1 LTRRLRPSGFGEP
14 GPDIALLRLL
24 QLFDSQFPVGAFA
37 HSGGV
42 ETYAALGGGL
52 PELREILGAQIE
64 LGWGRCELGAAHLA
78 WRATDQH
85 GPTPS
90 CSGDAA
96 ALDSLSRQLDALK
109 VVPAVRSS
117 SLKLGRR
124 ALDLLRRL
132 YPEACVDIPPCHHAV
147 VVGAA
152 GRRLGV
158 DARSLLVA
166 YAQSLAMGTLASA
179 IRCMPVSPAQ
189 AQELLIESHSSLE
202 RAVARAVA
210 DPLGSLFTCTPA
222 LDIRSHQ
229 QAFLPT
235 RLFQS

>member
-1 LTRRLRPSGFGEP
+1 LNGDL
-14 GPDIALLRLL
+14 ALLRLL

-42 ETYAALGGGL
+42 ETYAALGAGL
-52 PELREILGAQIE
+52 PELREILRGQIE
-64 LGWGRCELGAAHLA
+64 LGWGRSELGAAHLA

-85 GPTPS
+85 GPTQATDQHGPTERYT
-90 CSGDAA
+90 GDAA
-96 ALDSLSRQLDALK
+96 ALESLSRQLDALK
-109 VVPAVRSS
+109 VVPAVRNSS
-117 SLKLGRR
+117 MKLGRR

-132 YPEACVDIPPCHHAV
+132 YPEECLDIPPSHHAI

-152 GRRLGV
+152 GRRLGL

-166 YAQSLAMGTLASA
+166 YAQNLAMSTLTSA
-179 IRCMPVSPAQ
+179 IRCMSVSPAQ
-189 AQELLIESHSSLE
+189 AQELLMESHAPL
-202 RAVARAVA
+202 ARAVEGA
-210 DPLGSLFTCTPA
+210 LENPEGSLFTCTPA

-229 QAFLPT
+229 QAFLHT

>member
-1 LTRRLRPSGFGEP
+1 LSG
-14 GPDIALLRLL
+14 DLALLRLL

-52 PELREILGAQIE
+52 AELQEILRGQIE
-64 LGWGRCELGAAHLA
+64 LGWGRSELGAAHLA

-85 GPTPS
+85 RPAQSGT
-90 CSGDAA
+90 GDAA
-96 ALDSLSRQLDALK
+96 ALERLSRRLDALK
-109 VVPAVRSS
+109 VVPAVRIS

-124 ALDLLRRL
+124 ALELLRRL
-132 YPEACVDIPPCHHAV
+132 YPEACLDIPPSHHAV

-152 GRRLGV
+152 GRRLGL

-166 YAQSLAMGTLASA
+166 YAQNLAMGTLASA
-179 IRCMPVSPAQ
+179 IRCMSVSPAQ
-189 AQELLIESHSSLE
+189 AQELLIESHGPL
-202 RAVARAVA
+202 ARAVEDA
-210 DPLGSLFTCTPA
+210 LANPHGSLFTCTPA

-229 QAFLPT
+229 QAFLHT

>member
-1 LTRRLRPSGFGEP
+1 LSRLRPSGFGEP

-52 PELREILGAQIE
+52 AELQEILRGQIE
-64 LGWGRCELGAAHLA
+64 LGWGRSELGAAHLA
-78 WRATDQH
+78 WRATDEH
-85 GPTPS
+85 APTQS
-90 CSGDAA
+90 GTGDAT
-96 ALDSLSRQLDALK
+96 ALERLSQRLDALK
-109 VVPAVRSS
+109 VVPAVRIS
-117 SLKLGRR
+117 SLKLGGR

-132 YPEACVDIPPCHHAV
+132 YPEACLGIPPSHHAV
-147 VVGAA
+147 VIGAA
-152 GRRLGV
+152 GRRLGL

-166 YAQSLAMGTLASA
+166 YAQNLAMGTIASA
-179 IRCMPVSPAQ
+179 IRCMSISPAQ
-189 AQELLIESHSSLE
+189 AQELLVESHGAL
-202 RAVARAVA
+202 ARAVDGALA
-210 DPLGSLFTCTPA
+210 DPEGSLFTCTPA

-229 QAFLPT
+229 QAHLHT